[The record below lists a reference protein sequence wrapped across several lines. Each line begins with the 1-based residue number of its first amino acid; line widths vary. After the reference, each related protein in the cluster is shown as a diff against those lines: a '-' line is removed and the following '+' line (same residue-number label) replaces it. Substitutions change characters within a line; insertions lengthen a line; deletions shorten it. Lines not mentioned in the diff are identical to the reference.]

1 MKMSSVFYILFF
13 INSCSAADNA
23 IMHMMRERTPAY
35 AVFMVKGNKKSRRP
49 VILLRIVCDE
59 NIFLLT
65 SIFKIFI
72 IKIKTIHMSLMGWKC
87 RIGNNFIKHTD
98 INIKSASESNCA
110 PNRFAESVFRATVP
124 SIISVKPHRIY
135 TV

>member
-35 AVFMVKGNKKSRRP
+35 AVFMVKGNKKSRKP

-72 IKIKTIHMSLMGWKC
+72 IKIKTIHMSIRG
-87 RIGNNFIKHTD
+87 
-98 INIKSASESNCA
+98 
-110 PNRFAESVFRATVP
+110 
-124 SIISVKPHRIY
+124 
-135 TV
+135 